1 MRRWRL
7 RGCRPQARPA
17 PGPPRRRR
25 RTRRT
30 RAGRTQVVPAT
41 HRVVL
46 ATGEL
51 HAALTG
57 PTGLVTRYVLRLVGD
72 IRNLAVLYSPV
83 KTGHLRNSIT
93 DAVHTEGARVTGTVG
108 SAVEYSLWIHE
119 GTAPHIIRP
128 KTPARWVVKNG
139 RRVRVGGVL
148 AWGGK
153 SAGSA
158 PTRYATFVRHP
169 GTKGRPFLRRAME
182 ERLARE

>member
-1 MRRWRL
+1 M
-7 RGCRPQARPA
+7 
-17 PGPPRRRR
+17 
-25 RTRRT
+25 
-30 RAGRTQVVPAT
+30 PAT
-41 HRVVL
+41 HRVVI
-46 ATGEL
+46 ATSEL

-93 DAVHTEGARVTGTVG
+93 DAVHTEGDRVTGTVG
-108 SAVEYSLWIHE
+108 SAVEYAIFQHE

-158 PTRYATFVRHP
+158 PTHFATFVRHP